1 MQEIEVGIGDSET
14 ITTQLHLILTLLPR
28 NVENRTSAL
37 ADIACDSQKERALS
51 DSRFSANEDER
62 PRNDASSKDPV
73 DFLSFEENA
82 GMGARS
88 DFAQLQGM
96 RSFAG
101 RATALYGWSR
111 NLLGDGIPAVTRITL
126 SLPLGILLSTLATDK
141 RRIREPSS
149 LK

>member
-73 DFLSFEENA
+73 DLLSFEENA
-82 GMGARS
+82 
-88 DFAQLQGM
+88 
-96 RSFAG
+96 
-101 RATALYGWSR
+101 
-111 NLLGDGIPAVTRITL
+111 
-126 SLPLGILLSTLATDK
+126 
-141 RRIREPSS
+141 
-149 LK
+149 